1 LNFFYPY
8 RAQARLVRRIFEQ
21 PARGLIFQ
29 QAVIL
34 RHVTKKSLGASQ
46 YRGIF
51 IWKHM
56 YRLKIISVGRIKKG
70 YWAEAVAHYEKML
83 RSTVRIEAV
92 SVRDCSH
99 LTGDERR
106 KVESDRLLEKIGPRD
121 TPIALH
127 ETGVLYTS
135 VEFAEFLRTHLED
148 PGGDCCL
155 LVGGALGFS
164 AELLSRVQIKLSLSP
179 LTMPHELALTVL
191 YEQIFRAVTIWSGR
205 TYHY

>member
-1 LNFFYPY
+1 
-8 RAQARLVRRIFEQ
+8 
-21 PARGLIFQ
+21 
-29 QAVIL
+29 
-34 RHVTKKSLGASQ
+34 
-46 YRGIF
+46 
-51 IWKHM
+51 
-56 YRLKIISVGRIKKG
+56 
-70 YWAEAVAHYEKML
+70 ML